1 VLPTFTYQ
9 YLEKFM
15 NGLTPD
21 RLDDFLFS
29 NPTER
34 DTLEL
39 ILSRKLPFPY
49 GGKSGILLHGV
60 WGTGKTTFAEL
71 LPNLLE
77 TAHSGTW
84 NFAQDAGQMPADQD
98 KDPYVHM
105 FRCGGGLS
113 STAIKSTIYAANGIY
128 PFAHYTKHDYFMFDE
143 VDKLTSSAQ
152 QSLKSVMDLK
162 RSMFI
167 FTTNYLNKVDLGVI
181 NRCHLVEMNQAANSS
196 AYIPLAQNILLNMGV
211 GAGVVSNTTLDGF
224 AVKAKGSLR
233 NFTNDVMLEGL
244 KAGGVMTI

>member
-1 VLPTFTYQ
+1 
-9 YLEKFM
+9 M
-15 NGLTPD
+15 SGLTPD

-77 TAHSGTW
+77 TAYSGTW
-84 NFAQDAGQMPADQD
+84 NFAQGAGQMPAANADD
-98 KDPYVHM
+98 VYTRI

-113 STAIKSTIYAANGIY
+113 TTSITNDINAANMIL
-128 PFAHYTKHDYFMFDE
+128 PIWHHSKHDYFVFDE
-143 VDKLTSSAQ
+143 VDKLTTGAQ
-152 QSLKSVMDLK
+152 QSLKAVMGLK
-162 RSMFI
+162 RCMFI
-167 FTTNYLNKVDLGVI
+167 FTTNYLNRVDLGVI
-181 NRCHLVEMNQAANSS
+181 NRCHVIEMNQAANSS
-196 AYIPLAQNILLNMGV
+196 AYIPLAQNILLNMGI

-233 NFTNDVMLEGL
+233 TYANDVMQEGL
-244 KAGGVMTI
+244 KAGGVMPI

>member
-1 VLPTFTYQ
+1 
-9 YLEKFM
+9 M

-77 TAHSGTW
+77 TAYSGTW
-84 NFAQDAGQMPADQD
+84 NFAQGAGQMPVDQNAN
-98 KDPYVHM
+98 PYVHM

-113 STAIKSTIYAANGIY
+113 STAINNTIYAANGIY
-128 PFAHYTKHDYFMFDE
+128 PFAHYTKHDYFTFDE
-143 VDKLTSSAQ
+143 VDKLTASAQ
-152 QSLKSVMDLK
+152 QSLKSVMGLK

-167 FTTNYLNKVDLGVI
+167 FTTNYLNKVDAGVI
-181 NRCHLVEMNQAANSS
+181 NRCHVIEMNQATNPN
-196 AYIPLAQNILLNMGV
+196 AYMPIAQSILTGMGL
-211 GAGVVSNTTLDGF
+211 STT
-224 AVKAKGSLR
+224 AVPMSTLLSHATNAKGSLR
-233 NFTNDVMLEGL
+233 TFTNAVAVDCI
-244 KAGGVMTI
+244 KAGGVLVT